1 MDGHFSD
8 KPSYL
13 ISGDGCHLPPKTL
26 FPSFKQNLIFE
37 YTQCDETHC
46 QFHFSL
52 YCLASSS
59 TRIKWEIQ
67 MVSTILVRRLFY
79 LYLSH
84 TNRPFNRHQL
94 DEYGYKIK
102 AIHSFSTFI
111 IEMCEVTVTLFR
123 FGRFSIIFRKITT
136 ERAFFHTIGN
146 NCSCENLLRVNNNR
160 VRALNKMTLNSRS
173 STHHIT
179 RQNELHFEN
188 AKCLPNI

>member
-1 MDGHFSD
+1 MECIQNSATNDYKLKCSHTTLCLSIDGCSHTYNMYYLGGSQKPTQIKWIIKCVEFCMDGHFND
-8 KPSYL
+8 KPSYV

-84 TNRPFNRHQL
+84 TNRPFNRH
-94 DEYGYKIK
+94 
-102 AIHSFSTFI
+102 
-111 IEMCEVTVTLFR
+111 
-123 FGRFSIIFRKITT
+123 
-136 ERAFFHTIGN
+136 
-146 NCSCENLLRVNNNR
+146 
-160 VRALNKMTLNSRS
+160 
-173 STHHIT
+173 
-179 RQNELHFEN
+179 
-188 AKCLPNI
+188 